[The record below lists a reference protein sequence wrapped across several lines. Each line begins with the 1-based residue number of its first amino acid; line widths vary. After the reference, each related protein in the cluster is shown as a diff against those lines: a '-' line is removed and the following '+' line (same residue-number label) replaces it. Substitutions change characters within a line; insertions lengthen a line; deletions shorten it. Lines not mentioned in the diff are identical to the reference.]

1 VQATTAAAEA
11 ERLQRVAAERRGL
24 WLASALA
31 LVGLLAFVLLFNFAL
46 PAPGAGLGTA
56 ARVGLGL
63 VLAAVPAALWLVF
76 FYSLDRAEPEPK
88 RMVFNVLALGA
99 LLFAALQPPLL
110 ALLGVD
116 EWLYA
121 TWWSR
126 LIGGILVVGVI
137 EQTLVWL
144 AVRFAVFDHPEF
156 DERVDGVIYAV
167 AAGLGVA
174 TVINFRYVLEY
185 GGVDL
190 DVGSIRVVVNALAH
204 AAFAGVLGYFIGQA
218 RFERVPVY
226 YLPAGLGLAA
236 LLNGLL
242 FFLLERTPATV
253 LQGQKPWLD
262 LVLAALV
269 AIGALALVFW
279 LIARANE
286 ETRRLAQ
293 GAALPAPEAAPP
305 TLPGDTGTEG
315 GAA

>member
-1 VQATTAAAEA
+1 
-11 ERLQRVAAERRGL
+11 VAADRRGL

-31 LVGLLAFVLLFNFAL
+31 LLGLLAFVLLFNFVL
-46 PAPGAGLGTA
+46 PAPGDSLSTA

-88 RMVFNVLALGA
+88 RMVFSVTALGA
-99 LLFAALQPPLL
+99 LLFAALYAPLL
-110 ALLGVD
+110 TLLGVD

-137 EQTLVWL
+137 EQTFVWL

-156 DERVDGVIYAV
+156 DERVDGVIYAI
-167 AAGLGVA
+167 AAGLGIA
-174 TVINFRYVLEY
+174 TVVNFRYVLEY

-190 DVGSIRVVVNALAH
+190 DVGSIRMVVNALAH
-204 AAFAGVLGYFIGQA
+204 ASFAGVLGYFIGQA
-218 RFERVPVY
+218 RFERVPIY

-242 FFLLERTPATV
+242 FFLLERTPATA

-269 AIGALALVFW
+269 AIFALALVFW
-279 LIARANE
+279 LMARANE

-293 GAALPAPEAAPP
+293 SAALPAQPA
-305 TLPGDTGTEG
+305 LPTGTDAEG

>member
-1 VQATTAAAEA
+1 MQATTAAAEA
-11 ERLQRVAAERRGL
+11 ERLQRVAADRRGL

-31 LVGLLAFVLLFNFAL
+31 LLGLLAFVLLFNFVL
-46 PAPGAGLGTA
+46 PAPGDRLGTA
-56 ARVGLGL
+56 ARAGLGL

-116 EWLYA
+116 EWMYA

-126 LIGGILVVGVI
+126 LIGGVLVVGVI

-204 AAFAGVLGYFIGQA
+204 ASFAGVLGYFIGQA

-242 FFLLERTPATV
+242 FFLLERTPATA

-279 LIARANE
+279 LMARANE

-293 GAALPAPEAAPP
+293 GAALPA
-305 TLPGDTGTEG
+305 LLGDTDTEV